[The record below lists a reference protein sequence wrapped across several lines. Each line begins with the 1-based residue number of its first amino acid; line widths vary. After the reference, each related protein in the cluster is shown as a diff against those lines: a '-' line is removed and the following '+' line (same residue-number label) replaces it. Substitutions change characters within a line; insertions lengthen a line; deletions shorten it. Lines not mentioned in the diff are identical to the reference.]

1 MRPNIVRE
9 PDRWKRAWSI
19 KFFLVDQNG
28 YWSVGS
34 SCHFRQ
40 WLKLCWFNG
49 SQIHSNVDN
58 QVSLLSDKDI
68 MWSCK
73 GVLKRT
79 LTMLPV
85 HAMTLQWIS
94 DLTMFCPLFSWL
106 KHFKIP
112 PARILQSHFL
122 DSKAG
127 NAFSVLSHA

>member
-19 KFFLVDQNG
+19 KFFLVDQNNW

-40 WLKLCWFNG
+40 WLKLCWFNE
-49 SQIHSNVDN
+49 SQTHSNVDN
-58 QVSLLSDKDI
+58 QVSLLSDKKDI

-73 GVLKRT
+73 GVSKPT

-85 HAMTLQWIS
+85 HAMSWIS
-94 DLTMFCPLFSWL
+94 DLTMCCHLFFWL

-112 PARILQSHFL
+112 PARILQSHVL
-122 DSKAG
+122 ELKAG